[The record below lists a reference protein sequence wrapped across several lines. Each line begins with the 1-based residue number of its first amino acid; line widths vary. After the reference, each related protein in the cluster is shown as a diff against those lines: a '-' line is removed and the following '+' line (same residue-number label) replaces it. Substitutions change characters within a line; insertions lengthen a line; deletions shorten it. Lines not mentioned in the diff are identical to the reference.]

1 MSAASE
7 HQISGGVHFRVVPK
21 TLPEGLIRK
30 HWRART
36 VRLSD
41 REVELHNMIGPLLR
55 TRQRR

>member
-1 MSAASE
+1 MSATSE
-7 HQISGGVHFRVVPK
+7 HQISGGVHFRVVPQ
-21 TLPEGLIRK
+21 TLREGLIRK

-55 TRQRR
+55 TWRRR